1 MNYFRCPEC
10 GEMFYCTGHCGDD
23 KDGCLCKK
31 CNSKGHSRTTRTTSW
46 DDKCFTLPNEKE
58 IVEFT

>member
-23 KDGCLCKK
+23 KDGCHCKK
-31 CNSKGHSRTTRTTSW
+31 CNRKMQNRTTLW
-46 DDKCFTLPNEKE
+46 DIKCFTLPNDKE
-58 IVEFT
+58 RVHFT

>member
-23 KDGCLCKK
+23 KSGCNCKK
-31 CNSKGHSRTTRTTSW
+31 CNRKTHNGTSLW
-46 DDKCFTLPNEKE
+46 DIKCFTLPIDRER
-58 IVEFT
+58 VQFT